1 VSSGAN
7 FSVFMCRRIDIAI
20 DMQERVTSMNSNRRI
35 ARQDGTVESTMPFR
49 SHSTIFPALLVV
61 LSLLQGCGDRH
72 STDGRPGDKASPVRD
87 IATPRQIKRSE
98 MSAAEQKYG
107 IAPVPDLN
115 IEYQP
120 DVILVGGGA
129 DSVRSQDGNGFIWT
143 IDATA
148 AHANDLAPGKI
159 IFLTNRAVGRV
170 LGIHK
175 DGDNLVLVLG
185 PVDLVE
191 VVRKADIHIVGMP
204 IDFDEAIPYTLPD
217 LPAPA
222 VSLAQLVPPTPAAIP
237 VTFSPPKDI
246 SPGAQT
252 PAAPASPDGS
262 DVSKLVNFKMAP
274 FANKYGIGM
283 RATTN
288 AGGLIVDTDVGLHL
302 SAPKIDL
309 DIHIT
314 PSGGVENATINLS
327 GAAGLTWNFKA
338 GTDIGL
344 SANVSG
350 LLTPNTDFSIPVGG
364 AGGLPIA
371 VTVRQRFEIKTA
383 LGVRNTTLIA
393 NGDYTFKGSFKIGY
407 TGGHWTVAAPAE
419 FHQKAN
425 IAETGH
431 GVSLGVSGINLGHSI
446 KVIGGIGVAG
456 FVAGPYFTFFS
467 AVGLERSSDA
477 GMLACTYAPIKLD
490 MNGGVG
496 YVIPQSVT
504 SAINFILRKLNIKY
518 QIKGEG
524 GLSPS
529 KPLSIVN
536 TSSRTGGCAPADSA

>member
-1 VSSGAN
+1 
-7 FSVFMCRRIDIAI
+7 
-20 DMQERVTSMNSNRRI
+20 MNSNLKI
-35 ARQDGTVESTMPFR
+35 ARQDATALS
-49 SHSTIFPALLVV
+49 ALLVV
-61 LSLLQGCGDRH
+61 LSLLQGCDDHRSAH
-72 STDGRPGDKASPVRD
+72 GRPSGKAAPVRN

-107 IAPVPDLN
+107 IAPTPDPN
-115 IEYQP
+115 VEYQP
-120 DVILVGGGA
+120 NVILVGGGA
-129 DSVRSQDGNGFIWT
+129 DSVKSQDGNGFIWT
-143 IDATA
+143 IDANA
-148 AHANDLAPGKI
+148 ARANDLAPGKI
-159 IFLTNRAVGRV
+159 MFLTNRAVGRV
-170 LGIHK
+170 LGIRK
-175 DGDNLVLVLG
+175 EADTLVVVLG

-191 VVRKADIHIVGMP
+191 VVSKANIHVADMP

-217 LPAPA
+217 LPAPV
-222 VSLAQLVPPTPAAIP
+222 VSLAQLLAPAPGAMPVRFAPPE
-237 VTFSPPKDI
+237 DI
-246 SPGAQT
+246 SPGPQT
-252 PAAPASPDGS
+252 TAATMSPDGS
-262 DVSKLVNFKMAP
+262 DVSKLVNFKTVP

-302 SAPKIDL
+302 SAPKVTLNIR
-309 DIHIT
+309 IT
-314 PSGGVENATINLS
+314 PSGGVENATIDLS

-350 LLTPNTDFSIPVGG
+350 ILTPNTDFSIPVGG
-364 AGGLPIA
+364 LGGLPIA
-371 VTVRQRFEIKTA
+371 ITVRQRFEIKTA
-383 LGVRNTTLIA
+383 LGVRNSTLIA
-393 NGDYTFKGSFKIGY
+393 NGDYTFKGSFRVGY
-407 TGGHWTVAAPAE
+407 TNGQWVVAAPAE

-431 GVSLGVSGINLGHSI
+431 GVSLGVSGINLGHSV
-446 KVIGGIGVAG
+446 KVIAGIGVAG
-456 FVAGPYFTFFS
+456 FAAGPYFTFFS
-467 AVGLERSSDA
+467 AVGLERSSDI

-504 SAINFILRKLNIKY
+504 SAINFILRKLNINY

-529 KPLSIVN
+529 TPLTIIN
-536 TSSRTGGCAPADSA
+536 TSSRTGGCAPADAA

>member
-1 VSSGAN
+1 MPIRPH
-7 FSVFMCRRIDIAI
+7 FM
-20 DMQERVTSMNSNRRI
+20 VL
-35 ARQDGTVESTMPFR
+35 
-49 SHSTIFPALLVV
+49 PALLVV
-61 LSLLQGCGDRH
+61 LSPLQGCGDHH
-72 STDGRPGDKASPVRD
+72 SADGRPGDKASSARH
-87 IATPRQIKRSE
+87 ITTPRQIRRSE
-98 MSAAEQKYG
+98 MSVAEQKYG
-107 IAPVPDLN
+107 IAPVPDPTV
-115 IEYQP
+115 EYQP

-143 IDATA
+143 IDANA
-148 AHANDLAPGKI
+148 AHATDLAPGKI
-159 IFLTNRAVGRV
+159 LFLTNRAVGRV
-170 LGIHK
+170 LGIRK

-191 VVRKADIHIVGMP
+191 VVRKADIHIAAMP
-204 IDFDEAIPYTLPD
+204 IDLGEAIPYTLPD

-222 VSLAQLVPPTPAAIP
+222 VSLAQLDPPAPNARFAL
-237 VTFSPPKDI
+237 FAPPKDI

-252 PAAPASPDGS
+252 PAAPTSPDGS
-262 DVSKLVNFKMAP
+262 DVSKLVQFKTVP

-288 AGGLIVDTDVGLHL
+288 AGGLIVNTDVGLHL

-314 PSGGVENATINLS
+314 PTGGVETATINLS
-327 GAAGLTWNFKA
+327 GAAGLTWNFEA

-350 LLTPNTDFSIPVGG
+350 ILTPNTDFSIPIGG

-371 VTVRQRFEIKTA
+371 ITVRQRFEIKTA

-393 NGDYTFKGSFKIGY
+393 NGDYTFKGSFKVGY
-407 TGGHWTVAAPAE
+407 MGGRWMVAAPAE

-456 FVAGPYFTFFS
+456 FAAGPYFTFFS

-524 GLSPS
+524 GLNPS
-529 KPLSIVN
+529 KPLTIIN
-536 TSSRTGGCAPADSA
+536 TSSRTGGCAPADAV

>member
-1 VSSGAN
+1 MDCN
-7 FSVFMCRRIDIAI
+7 L
-20 DMQERVTSMNSNRRI
+20 RI
-35 ARQDGTVESTMPFR
+35 ARQDSAVVGT
-49 SHSTIFPALLVV
+49 HSAVLFALFVV
-61 LSLLQGCGDRH
+61 LSLLQGCGEHR
-72 STDGRPGDKASPVRD
+72 SADGRAGANAPPVRN

-107 IAPVPDLN
+107 IAPTPDPN

-120 DVILVGGGA
+120 DVVLVGGGA

-143 IDATA
+143 IDANA
-148 AHANDLAPGKI
+148 ARAGDLAPGKI
-159 IFLTNRAVGRV
+159 MFLTNRAVGRV
-170 LGIHK
+170 LGVRK
-175 DGDNLVLVLG
+175 DGGNLVLVLG

-191 VVRKADIHIVGMP
+191 VVRKADIHIADMP
-204 IDFDEAIPYTLPD
+204 IDFEEAIPYTLPD
-217 LPAPA
+217 LPAPV
-222 VSLAQLVPPTPAAIP
+222 VSLAHLALPAPAAIP
-237 VTFSPPKDI
+237 VMFGPPKDI
-246 SPGAQT
+246 SPDAQT
-252 PAAPASPDGS
+252 PAAPPTP
-262 DVSKLVNFKMAP
+262 DVSNLVNFKTEP

-283 RATTN
+283 RATTD
-288 AGGLIVDTDVGLHL
+288 AGGLKVDTDVGLHL
-302 SAPKIDL
+302 SAPKITVH
-309 DIHIT
+309 IHIT
-314 PSGGVENATINLS
+314 SGGGVEEATINLS

-338 GTDIGL
+338 GTDVGL
-344 SANVSG
+344 RANVSG
-350 LLTPNTDFSIPVGG
+350 ILTPNTDFSIPVGG

-383 LGVRNTTLIA
+383 LGVRNSTLIA

-407 TGGHWTVAAPAE
+407 TGGQWMVAAPAE

-431 GVSLGVSGINLGHSI
+431 GVSLGVSGINLGHAV
-446 KVIGGIGVAG
+446 KVIAGIGVAG
-456 FVAGPYFTFFS
+456 FAAGPYFTFFS

-477 GMLACTYAPIKLD
+477 GVLACTYAPIKLD

-524 GLSPS
+524 GLEPS
-529 KPLSIVN
+529 KTLTIVN
-536 TSSRTGGCAPADSA
+536 SGDRTGGCQPPDPA

>member
-1 VSSGAN
+1 
-7 FSVFMCRRIDIAI
+7 MD
-20 DMQERVTSMNSNRRI
+20 SNLRI
-35 ARQDGTVESTMPFR
+35 ARQDSAVVAT
-49 SHSTIFPALLVV
+49 HSAVLSALLVV
-61 LSLLQGCGDRH
+61 PSLLQGCGDHH
-72 STDGRPGDKASPVRD
+72 SADGRPGGNGAPVRD

-107 IAPVPDLN
+107 IAPTPDPN

-129 DSVRSQDGNGFIWT
+129 DSVKSQDGNGFIWT
-143 IDATA
+143 IDANA
-148 AHANDLAPGKI
+148 AHAKDLAPGKI

-170 LGIHK
+170 LGIRK

-191 VVRKADIHIVGMP
+191 VVRKADIHIADMP
-204 IDFDEAIPYTLPD
+204 IDFDEAIPYALSD

-222 VSLAQLVPPTPAAIP
+222 VSLAQLVPPAPAAIP
-237 VTFSPPKDI
+237 VMYSPPKDI
-246 SPGAQT
+246 SPDAQT
-252 PAAPASPDGS
+252 PAVPTSPDGS
-262 DVSKLVNFKMAP
+262 DVSKLINFKTVP

-283 RATTN
+283 SATTN
-288 AGGLIVDTDVGLHL
+288 AGGLTVETDVGLHL
-302 SAPKIDL
+302 SAPKITL
-309 DIHIT
+309 DVRIT
-314 PSGGVENATINLS
+314 PSGGVENATIDLS

-350 LLTPNTDFSIPVGG
+350 ILTPNTDFSIPVGG

-407 TGGHWTVAAPAE
+407 TGGQWTVAAPAE

-431 GVSLGVSGINLGHSI
+431 GVSLGASGINLGHSI
-446 KVIGGIGVAG
+446 KVIAGIGVAG
-456 FVAGPYFTFFS
+456 FAAGPYFTFFS
-467 AVGLERSSDA
+467 AVGLERSSDV

-524 GLSPS
+524 GLQPS
-529 KPLSIVN
+529 APLTIVN
-536 TSSRTGGCAPADSA
+536 TSDRTGGCAPADAA